1 MVRETPRRL
10 RLCSL
15 ILIVPSCC
23 NAPVWDVG
31 WDWPRIDVMETGL
44 FRLVMK
50 RQFATDR
57 FRRRNCIV
65 KHYCDPS
72 GNSFPP
78 NCTPELEAFVRTRSM
93 MFCIKLTICFTFSR
107 RIDFPLPPFLKF
119 SSPLLILMG
128 EGHDFETSG
137 LKGQRNTKAFETALI
152 NINSS
157 TALNRLSWGVCW
169 DCHRIDAMETG
180 SIRLVQKRP
189 FARVRFR
196 LRNCLGNH
204 YCNPSENTFPP
215 NCTPECQFE

>member
-1 MVRETPRRL
+1 MQRTTALLRRSML
-10 RLCSL
+10 AAVSAAPVARKYFARASACKGGRGIFDVACRLLL
-15 ILIVPSCC
+15 ILMRTCWSR
-23 NAPVWDVG
+23 G
-31 WDWPRIDVMETGL
+31 S
-44 FRLVMK
+44 
-50 RQFATDR
+50 Q
-57 FRRRNCIV
+57 RN
-65 KHYCDPS
+65 
-72 GNSFPP
+72 
-78 NCTPELEAFVRTRSM
+78 LEAFVRTISM
-93 MFCIKLTICFTFSR
+93 IFCIKLTIVSRSLVELTF
-107 RIDFPLPPFLKF
+107 PTPPILKF

-215 NCTPECQFE
+215 NCTPEFY

>member
-1 MVRETPRRL
+1 M
-10 RLCSL
+10 
-15 ILIVPSCC
+15 
-23 NAPVWDVG
+23 
-31 WDWPRIDVMETGL
+31 
-44 FRLVMK
+44 
-50 RQFATDR
+50 
-57 FRRRNCIV
+57 
-65 KHYCDPS
+65 
-72 GNSFPP
+72 
-78 NCTPELEAFVRTRSM
+78 RTISM
-93 MFCIKLTICFTFSR
+93 IFCIKLTIVSRSLVELTFPS
-107 RIDFPLPPFLKF
+107 PPILKF

-204 YCNPSENTFPP
+204 YCNPSGNTFPP
-215 NCTPECQFE
+215 NCTPELYRARHSAQLQRGRFVCRCIRPQFVRPLGTPQEAYMNPL